1 MMTRKKK
8 KKAQNPLFANYKYD
22 LWNGSS
28 WRKGELLV
36 PIQFIGNLQ
45 LAIVITTLRQPP
57 LSLYS
62 HDKIAAMNPR
72 LIYSRIYLCLKKKTK
87 NTFWNSSNYTRN
99 DDALW

>member
-1 MMTRKKK
+1 MTRK

-28 WRKGELLV
+28 WRDGELLV
-36 PIQFIGNLQ
+36 LIQFIGNLQ

-62 HDKIAAMNPR
+62 YDKIAGMNPR
-72 LIYSRIYLCLKKKTK
+72 LIYSRIYLCLKEKKK

>member
-1 MMTRKKK
+1 MTRKKK

-28 WRKGELLV
+28 WRDGELLV
-36 PIQFIGNLQ
+36 LIQFIGNLQ

-57 LSLYS
+57 LSLYIY
-62 HDKIAAMNPR
+62 DKIAGMNPR
-72 LIYSRIYLCLKKKTK
+72 LIYSRIYLCLKKKKK